1 MPSADEEML
10 SGGNTAPVVRVG
22 DTVRRAT
29 GRWTP
34 AVHRL
39 LRLCEDADV
48 PGVPRVRGVDGR
60 HREILSFVPGA
71 VLAEADPNVLWSRE
85 VLRAAARL
93 LRRIHDAATPLAA
106 AGLTWRLPPRELAE
120 VVCHNDF
127 APYNLLV
134 QDGELSGA
142 IDFDFA
148 APGPRLWDVSY
159 LAYRM
164 APFAED
170 AQGFDAARFGS
181 ADERA
186 GELVAAYGMRWSA
199 DEVRAMAAE
208 RLQELASYT
217 EGRAAVTGRE
227 DFVAHAAMYRRDAAR
242 LRG

>member
-10 SGGNTAPVVRVG
+10 RGGNTAPVVRVG
-22 DTVRRAT
+22 DTVRRARGPGAAAVQGL
-29 GRWTP
+29 GRLW
-34 AVHRL
+34 
-39 LRLCEDADV
+39 EDA
-48 PGVPRVRGVDGR
+48 GVRGVRRVRGIDGR
-60 HREILSFVPGA
+60 HREVLSFVPGA
-71 VLAEADPNVLWSRE
+71 VLAEADPHVLWSRE

-106 AGLTWRLPPRELAE
+106 SGLTWRVPPREPAE

-134 QDGELSGA
+134 QDGALSGA

-148 APGPRLWDVSY
+148 TPGPRLWDVSY

-170 AQGFDAARFGS
+170 ARGFDAARFGS
-181 ADERA
+181 ADERV
-186 GELVAAYGMRWSA
+186 GELVAAYGMRWPA

-227 DFVAHAAMYRRDAAR
+227 DLVAHAAMYRRDAAR